1 MCQDDTAGVLA
12 ASGEADEADVKRAI
26 AEAKKYEAATA
37 AAATAGGG
45 EGAMEVAAQPTA
57 AAQADGEA
65 MGGGVEEQTED
76 ETASAM
82 DEDPP
87 PAPPAAAASAEPGAA
102 AAAAA
107 AEPTPGADMV
117 DMCRDC
123 PALSRNR
130 HPETNEVWVPYNQ
143 DRCLLRVCDKIFEC
157 GDDCPYGRSCML
169 KLVQHG
175 LPRDLEVF
183 NTRNKGWGVRCWH
196 KIYGGDFIAE
206 YVGEILTP
214 EDADRR
220 ANDEY
225 FFDTK
230 VVPVDARKDGLHT
243 VSRPCLRLIFAFGS
257 DACATRGAEALT
269 SKSSA

>member
-87 PAPPAAAASAEPGAA
+87 PAPPAAAASAEPGA

-243 VSRPCLRLIFAFGS
+243 VSRPCLRLSFPFRGS
-257 DACATRGAEALT
+257 AVCATT
-269 SKSSA
+269 VP